1 MLLLDLV
8 VVRCLVCV
16 LGFTCAFVLGLL
28 RWLVCLLLVLFC
40 LSWFALPKLWRYA
53 LVWLGCVGLGLCC
66 FVFKIGLYACFWDVL
81 LLDCWALL
89 DFYLWFAAWL
99 DFDWRLRCLGD

>member
-1 MLLLDLV
+1 MVVCCCVWICCVWFSWVLLLDLV

-40 LSWFALPKLWRYA
+40 LSWFALPKL
-53 LVWLGCVGLGLCC
+53 
-66 FVFKIGLYACFWDVL
+66 
-81 LLDCWALL
+81 
-89 DFYLWFAAWL
+89 
-99 DFDWRLRCLGD
+99 